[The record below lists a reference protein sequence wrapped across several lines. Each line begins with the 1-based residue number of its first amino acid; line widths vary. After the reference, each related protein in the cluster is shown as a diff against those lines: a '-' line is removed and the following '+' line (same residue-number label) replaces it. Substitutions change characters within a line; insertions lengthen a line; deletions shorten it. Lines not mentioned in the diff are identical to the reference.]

1 LPLKHRHQ
9 ELSRSLAQRS
19 LVWAGVL
26 IVLGASQMLPR
37 HDTLPPLTEP
47 GLVGSISS
55 TDRSSSADPLEFS
68 AAELKQLHQR
78 FGVHGPQPRLAQLFT
93 AGLDQLEPLRALTY
107 SRLEDLRPTVVR
119 ESRRQGVNP
128 MLVMAV
134 LFDELQHAK
143 PGESHPIAAHS
154 GLFSTLGPAQL
165 GLGEMVHQGLLKPDA
180 SEAEVQQA
188 RQQLLNPEFNVTL
201 LVGKF
206 ARLSKELGYGRQTP
220 LMSSRSARDA
230 KHLAV
235 LAYLHNG
242 KLDYPR
248 RVLHYM
254 QDPELHSLVY
264 GRRKLSTTP
273 LI

>member
-1 LPLKHRHQ
+1 MLLKRRQ
-9 ELSRSLAQRS
+9 SQLSRALARRS
-19 LVWAGVL
+19 LVWAGAL
-26 IVLGASQMLPR
+26 SLLGASQMLPR
-37 HDTLPPLTEP
+37 PADLPPLTEP
-47 GLVGSISS
+47 GLVSSISS
-55 TDRSSSADPLEFS
+55 TAATTSADPLEFS

-78 FGVHGPQPRLAQLFT
+78 FGVHGPQPRVAQLFT
-93 AGLDQLEPLRALTY
+93 AGLDQLEPLRARTF
-107 SRLEDLRPTVVR
+107 SKLEDLRPIVLR

-143 PGESHPIAAHS
+143 PGEDHPIAAHS

-165 GLGEMVHQGLLKPDA
+165 GLGEMEHQGLLRSGASDA
-180 SEAEVQQA
+180 ELQVA
-188 RQQLLNPEFNVTL
+188 REQLLDPEFNVTL

-206 ARLSKELGYGRQTP
+206 ARLSKNLGYSRRTT
-220 LMSSRSARDA
+220 LMASRNPRDA

-248 RVLHYM
+248 RVLRYM